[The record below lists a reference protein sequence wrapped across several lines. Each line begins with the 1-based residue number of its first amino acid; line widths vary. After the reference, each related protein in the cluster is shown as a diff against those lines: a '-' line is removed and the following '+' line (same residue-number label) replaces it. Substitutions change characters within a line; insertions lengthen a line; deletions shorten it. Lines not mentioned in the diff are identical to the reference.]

1 MLAKYTQC
9 SLVKIQMI
17 NFEMHSNSSNVWTEG
32 FAFHRFSTAAKY
44 LIKLDMQEVNVLA
57 ERS

>member
-1 MLAKYTQC
+1 
-9 SLVKIQMI
+9 MI